1 MNALRDLLTNVRAGI
16 RLALMLPVDRDAFRV
31 SVDQIV
37 LLIAAYLAIQGVSL
51 VLIWG
56 LDRVLNPAQIA
67 YSLAATIAILFGC
80 YLTTRVQAAQS
91 SLANV
96 IVLIL
101 ATGPTM
107 ILFRWIFGYSA
118 LIGDLRTDP
127 VYISIVFG
135 FAALWSLMI
144 FFRVFRLLLSPTIIR
159 TAALA
164 VLYGVCVMTPGLAVA
179 WASAGMAQA
188 SRSQAGDELEPSTV
202 NVEETYYR
210 QRTLLSR
217 STRALAKERP
227 GVTDLYFLG
236 FGGDARDD
244 VFLKEVRSVTKLFD
258 RRFDTKDRSVMLINH
273 EDTVR
278 SVPLASAHNLYYALR
293 AIGRR
298 MNKDE
303 DVLFLFMTSHGDRE
317 HNLAVKLGRLQLN
330 DIPASYIRRAL
341 DDTGIKWRVIVVS
354 ACFSGG
360 FIDHLKDERTL
371 VMTAARRDR
380 ASFGCGDAFDFTYF
394 GQAYFDEALRRTYSF
409 TEAFGMAR
417 ISIAAR
423 EKAEDI
429 TPSEPQIF
437 VGDKIRAKLRELE
450 GRFAAIG
457 RATPKSPLTNATA
470 R

>member
-31 SVDQIV
+31 SADQIV
-37 LLIAAYLAIQGVSL
+37 LLIALRIIIDEGSIYA
-51 VLIWG
+51 IWG
-56 LDRVLNPAQIA
+56 PEVLFRPGYLMIVLLGI
-67 YSLAATIAILFGC
+67 LAFLFAC
-80 YLTTRVQAAQS
+80 YVTARVQAQS
-91 SLANV
+91 TFPTLVVMVLASGPTYIVIQKSVGLLRMHDIWYVAPQYNQIFVWACFLWYFV
-96 IVLIL
+96 IVI
-101 ATGPTM
+101 
-107 ILFRWIFGYSA
+107 
-118 LIGDLRTDP
+118 
-127 VYISIVFG
+127 
-135 FAALWSLMI
+135 
-144 FFRVFRLLLSPTIIR
+144 RVLRLLYPSGILK
-159 TAALA
+159 TAVIFSVYAVCILTPRYALPWVSSEYA
-164 VLYGVCVMTPGLAVA
+164 QRPNLASSDDV
-179 WASAGMAQA
+179 
-188 SRSQAGDELEPSTV
+188 EESTV

-298 MNKDE
+298 MNKEE

-330 DIPASYIRRAL
+330 DIPASYVRRAL

-360 FIDHLKDERTL
+360 FIDHLKDEHTL

-417 ISIAAR
+417 VSIAAR

-437 VGDKIRAKLRELE
+437 VGEKIGAKLRELE

-457 RATPKSPLTNATA
+457 RETPESPLTNATA